1 MFSIQLEDVPLLQD
15 GAEFYEG
22 TIVLGEYRERFLAA
36 AFLWGPSRYE
46 EQWQA
51 AASALAHGAQRAA
64 FITSFV
70 HPDAS
75 SNVIWP
81 AWREGETVFVQNRLL
96 FRDQLAAVMDP
107 DRVAALV
114 GERRTTN
121 EDGEVLSEWQVP
133 LADMVRFAA

>member
-1 MFSIQLEDVPLLQD
+1 MFSIDIDPDRVQID

-22 TIVLGEYRERFLAA
+22 TIVLGEHRERFLAA
-36 AFLWGPSRYE
+36 ALLWSPSRYE
-46 EQWQA
+46 QQWHVA
-51 AASALAHGAQRAA
+51 AGALVSGAQRAA

-81 AWREGETVFVQNRLL
+81 AWRERDTVFVQNRLL
-96 FRDQLAAVMDP
+96 FRDPLAAVVDP

-133 LADMVRFAA
+133 LGDMVRFAA